1 MNSINGKRFYCR
13 AIEERILTSW
23 QNDVNHDS
31 KLSIRDQV
39 TVSIDGTKNY
49 RLWNTDLIRCSTF
62 GDIYI
67 NVTGNSDMDDS
78 FYCYGRMKE
87 VIMTRT
93 TKNRLD
99 AFLNYY
105 GFGSLEVRSS
115 RKDWSIKYNGEKLE
129 VDNWYKLD
137 LENKK
142 LVLIG
147 QYLTK

>member
-1 MNSINGKRFYCR
+1 M
-13 AIEERILTSW
+13 
-23 QNDVNHDS
+23 
-31 KLSIRDQV
+31 
-39 TVSIDGTKNY
+39 DGT
-49 RLWNTDLIRCSTF
+49 
-62 GDIYI
+62 
-67 NVTGNSDMDDS
+67 
-78 FYCYGRMKE
+78 FYCYRRMKE

-105 GFGSLEVRSS
+105 GFGSLKVRSS

-147 QYLTK
+147 HYLTK

>member
-1 MNSINGKRFYCR
+1 MDSINGKRFYCR

-39 TVSIDGTKNY
+39 TVTIDGTKNY
-49 RLWNTDLIRCSTF
+49 RLWNTDLIRCGTF
-62 GDIYI
+62 GDVYI
-67 NVTGNSDMDDS
+67 NVTGNSDMDGS
-78 FYCYGRMKE
+78 FYCHGRMKE

-105 GFGSLEVRSS
+105 GFDSLKVRSS

-147 QYLTK
+147 HYLTK